1 MASEREFRAGE
12 RFLATVQNGL
22 AGDVPDRLGLRKYS
36 TSLGMNICFNCY
48 DERGNYYNEISL
60 TGGSTIRQFIGKRIS
75 YEFYRKNDVCGFI
88 KLPLGEGIRMMY
100 DYLVIRLRKEHAA
113 DSRPVRFFE
122 MGVVTVCE
130 ALSLKDKV

>member
-1 MASEREFRAGE
+1 MRGTSAREFRAGE
-12 RFLATVQNGL
+12 RFLAAVQNGL
-22 AGDVPDRLGLRKYS
+22 AGELKQNLSKHDRMVGID
-36 TSLGMNICFNCY
+36 ICFNLR
-48 DERGNYYNEISL
+48 DESGRYYNEISL
-60 TGGSTIRQFIGKRIS
+60 PAGSKIRQYASKRIS
-75 YEFYRKNDVCGFI
+75 YAFYRENDVFGFI
-88 KLPLGEGIRMMY
+88 KLPLGEGIRMMC